1 MKTDDKSTDFWFVIL
16 LKTFLGLTN
25 YQISWLINS
34 NTQVVSGQK

>member
-1 MKTDDKSTDFWFVIL
+1 MKTDYKSTDFWFVIL